1 MELSRPAQRALLATL
16 LAARNSALCHPRR
29 QQIPPGLSEARNCA
43 KSFTKRIHYRPPD
56 ASVSKT
62 SMAAHRLKS
71 GIEQQYRLTQSRG
84 LTEKIVWPKRESKST
99 QQKKT
104 SESKQNIR
112 TRIRTSAATSE
123 DTTTPRS
130 LNTP

>member
-1 MELSRPAQRALLATL
+1 MELSRPAQPALLE
-16 LAARNSALCHPRR
+16 ARNFEPSHPPR
-29 QQIPPGLSEARNCA
+29 QQIPRCPSEPLARNCA
-43 KSFTKRIHYRPPD
+43 KSFTKRIHCRPPD

-62 SMAAHRLKS
+62 SMAAHRSKF
-71 GIEQQYRLTQSRG
+71 GIEQQYRLMQSRG
-84 LTEKIVWPKRESKST
+84 LTGKIVWPKRESKST

-123 DTTTPRS
+123 GTTTPRS